1 MMKKAYIPALLVLLS
16 LLTLCGCHG
25 SRGQNAFS
33 VPDSFDES
41 RQYEITFWAK
51 NDTNKTQVDIYNKA
65 ITDFQALYP
74 NISVKLRLY
83 TDYGKIYNDVIT
95 NIATN
100 TTPNVCITYPDHI
113 ATYLTGSNVVAPL
126 DGLFADER
134 YGLGGSA
141 LKYDGPAMEEII
153 PQFLEECSF
162 SGSHYA
168 VPFMRSTEACYV
180 NKTYVEALGYTLP
193 ETLTWDFVW
202 EVSASM
208 RSATDSAWMRSIRP
222 LRKAR
227 RVNSPPLACRHPAAN
242 SDASPAFSTT
252 GEP

>member
-1 MMKKAYIPALLVLLS
+1 MMKKVRLPALLLALLS

-41 RQYEITFWAK
+41 RRYEITFWAK

-113 ATYLTGSNVVAPL
+113 ATYLTGDNVVAPL
-126 DGLFADER
+126 DAAVR
-134 YGLGGSA
+134 RPRVGGDD
-141 LKYDGPAMEEII
+141 LPV
-153 PQFLEECSF
+153 
-162 SGSHYA
+162 SGG
-168 VPFMRSTEACYV
+168 VQLLRQ
-180 NKTYVEALGYTLP
+180 
-193 ETLTWDFVW
+193 
-202 EVSASM
+202 
-208 RSATDSAWMRSIRP
+208 P
-222 LRKAR
+222 LRRAVHALHR
-227 RVNSPPLACRHPAAN
+227 GVLRQQDLCGGPGL
-242 SDASPAFSTT
+242 
-252 GEP
+252 

>member
-1 MMKKAYIPALLVLLS
+1 MMKKAYIPALLALLS

-162 SGSHYA
+162 SGSHQKGPA
-168 VPFMRSTEACYV
+168 RSGA
-180 NKTYVEALGYTLP
+180 EALQGAENGLVRQNGLQACSDDLVGIFSQGCIHSGSFTGPAPGQTNNKRRRTTFFAVRRPDTVSGYQIS
-193 ETLTWDFVW
+193 F
-202 EVSASM
+202 M
-208 RSATDSAWMRSIRP
+208 
-222 LRKAR
+222 
-227 RVNSPPLACRHPAAN
+227 
-242 SDASPAFSTT
+242 STRT
-252 GEP
+252 